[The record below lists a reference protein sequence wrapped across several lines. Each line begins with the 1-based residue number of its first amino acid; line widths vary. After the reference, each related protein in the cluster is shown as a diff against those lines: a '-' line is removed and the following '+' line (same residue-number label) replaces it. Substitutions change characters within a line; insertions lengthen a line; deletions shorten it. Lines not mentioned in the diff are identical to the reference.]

1 MKPHLLRFS
10 VAALVLV
17 SAGAM
22 AQDSTEFIKRVQ
34 EKLNTLGFDAGPV
47 NGDFGG
53 QMQAALAQ
61 FQLSRTLPASGQL
74 DAETLLELGE
84 ARDAT
89 AAAGASAQEPA
100 GLAGELRGEV
110 DEARR

>member
-1 MKPHLLRFS
+1 MIQRTIIFIGALLL
-10 VAALVLV
+10 A
-17 SAGAM
+17 AGAP

-34 EKLNTLGFDAGPV
+34 EKLNALGFDAGPV
-47 NGDFGG
+47 NGDFGA

-89 AAAGASAQEPA
+89 ASAGASAQEGSELGA
-100 GLAGELRGEV
+100 ELRGEL

>member
-1 MKPHLLRFS
+1 MTPHLLRFS

-34 EKLNTLGFDAGPV
+34 QKLNALGFDAGPV
-47 NGDFGG
+47 NGDFGA

-74 DAETLLELGE
+74 DVETLLELGE

-89 AAAGASAQEPA
+89 ASAGGSAQEPPA
-100 GLAGELRGEV
+100 LAAESRGEL